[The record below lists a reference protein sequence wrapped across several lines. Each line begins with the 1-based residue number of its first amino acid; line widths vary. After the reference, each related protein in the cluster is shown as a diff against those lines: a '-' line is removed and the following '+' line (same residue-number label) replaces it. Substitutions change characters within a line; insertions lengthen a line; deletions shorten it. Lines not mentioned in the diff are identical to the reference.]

1 MATSQL
7 HKLQPSDVSAD
18 ERERALAAM
27 AQGVDVPVVLPAK
40 VHAVVSD
47 VLRSLREGQA
57 VTVLGDETYLT
68 PAQAAEL
75 LGVSRSYV
83 SRLVRTGRLVSQTVG
98 AHHRIPVEEVLRYQ
112 ESQKA
117 LQSVLDAGEEL
128 VDIAP

>member
-47 VLRSLREGQA
+47 VLRSLGEGQA

-75 LGVSRSYV
+75 LWVSRSYV

-98 AHHRIPVEEVLRYQ
+98 AHHRIPLKEVSRYR
-112 ESQKA
+112 ESRRA
-117 LQSVLDAGEEL
+117 LQDVLDAGEEL